1 MNAFQVKTDF
11 YMFSQATLPKLDIW
25 KQYVIS
31 LYILFFYYVYF
42 DFELNCKL
50 IKSSMLSAS
59 VPLSLEKGLLYSD
72 SLSAQ

>member
-11 YMFSQATLPKLDIW
+11 YMFSQATLPKLDTW

-42 DFELNCKL
+42 D
-50 IKSSMLSAS
+50 LS
-59 VPLSLEKGLLYSD
+59 
-72 SLSAQ
+72 